1 MKNRKNEEPKLW
13 FRADRVFLSNGMWY
27 FHTRE
32 GIDVG
37 PYLTQFEAE
46 VEANILKNILN
57 GVPEDQAISTIRE
70 FLLNSVT
77 AGSDLSSMTDYV
89 VKEGGF

>member
-1 MKNRKNEEPKLW
+1 MKYRKDEEPKTW
-13 FRADRVFLSNGMWY
+13 FRSERVFNSNGMWY

-37 PYLTQFEAE
+37 PYKTQFEAE
-46 VEANILKNILN
+46 VESNILKNILRDT
-57 GVPEDQAISTIRE
+57 PPAEAIATIRE

-77 AGSDLSSMTDYV
+77 EGSDLKSMTDYV
-89 VKEGGF
+89 VSEGGF

>member
-1 MKNRKNEEPKLW
+1 MKNRNNEDPKLW
-13 FRADRVFLSNGMWY
+13 FRSDRVFSSNSQWY

-37 PYLTQFEAE
+37 PYRTQFEAE
-46 VEANILKNILN
+46 VEADVLKNMLRDT
-57 GVPEDQAISTIRE
+57 PEAEAISLIRE

-77 AGSDLSSMTDYV
+77 EGSDLTSMTDYV
-89 VKEGGF
+89 VREGGF

>member
-1 MKNRKNEEPKLW
+1 MQNRKNEEPKLW
-13 FRADRVFLSNGMWY
+13 FRSDRVFLSNGMWY

-32 GIDVG
+32 DIDVG
-37 PYLTQFEAE
+37 PYITQFEAE
-46 VEANILKNILN
+46 VEANILKNILKDT
-57 GVPEDQAISTIRE
+57 PEDVAVSTIRE

>member
-1 MKNRKNEEPKLW
+1 MDNRKNEDPKTW
-13 FRADRVFLSNGMWY
+13 YRCDRVFCSNSTWY

-37 PYLTQFEAE
+37 PYRTQFEAE
-46 VEANILKNILN
+46 VEANILKNMLKN
-57 GVPEDQAISTIRE
+57 SPEADAISIIRE

-77 AGSDLSSMTDYV
+77 EGTDLTSMTDYV
-89 VKEGGF
+89 VREGGF